1 MTRPTQ
7 TILNGYSRIK
17 STLHFPASALN
28 IVGSGGATA
37 VTDAQ
42 HQNQVDGS
50 SILPTYPR
58 PSLMLTHGEGSYVA
72 DSSGKKYLD
81 FTSGIAVVS
90 LGHSDP
96 EITKIISDQAG
107 KLMHA
112 SMLFENE
119 WADVLANKLVSTTK
133 ASGTMSDAHQV
144 FLASSG
150 TEANE
155 AALKFARNFAKKS
168 DPSGNKFE
176 VVAFANAFH
185 GRSMGSLS
193 ATYNPKYRE
202 PFAPLVPGFKHGVF
216 NSTDG
221 LDALITDRTCA
232 VIVEPLQGEGGIYP
246 AKPEFMAALRKRCDE
261 TKALLILDEVQSG
274 IGRTGSFW
282 AHAHP
287 SLRNAENKVIA
298 EPDIL
303 TSAKALGNGF
313 PVGATIVTKRV
324 AQTIGLGIHGTTY
337 GGNPVACRVASH
349 VIDRVSQKGFLQ
361 QVQAKSDHLVKGLK
375 SFQEKMPNVI
385 KEVRGHGLMLGIE
398 LQPDHSSKIS
408 DVIKTARDHG
418 LLIIVAGPCI
428 RMVPPLTIDEKDLDK
443 GLEIFGA
450 ALEEVCG

>member
-1 MTRPTQ
+1 
-7 TILNGYSRIK
+7 
-17 STLHFPASALN
+17 
-28 IVGSGGATA
+28 
-37 VTDAQ
+37 
-42 HQNQVDGS
+42 
-50 SILPTYPR
+50 
-58 PSLMLTHGEGSYVA
+58 MLKNGEGSYVT
-72 DSSGKKYLD
+72 DSAGTKYLD

-96 EITKIISDQAG
+96 EITEIISDQAG
-107 KLMHA
+107 KLMHV

-119 WADVLANKLVSTTK
+119 WADVLAKNLVSTTK
-133 ASGTMSDAHQV
+133 ASGTMSDAYQV

-168 DPSGNKFE
+168 EPSGNKYE

-185 GRSMGSLS
+185 GRSFGSLS

-202 PFAPLVPGFKHGVF
+202 PFAPLVPGFKHGTF
-216 NSTDG
+216 NSIEG
-221 LDALITDRTCA
+221 LDELITDKTCA

-246 AKPEFMAALRKRCDE
+246 ATSEFMAALRKRCDE
-261 TKALLILDEVQSG
+261 TKALLIADEVQSG

-287 SLRNAENKVIA
+287 SLRDPKTNKVVA
-298 EPDIL
+298 EPDVL
-303 TSAKALGNGF
+303 TTAKALGNGF
-313 PVGATIVTKRV
+313 PVGATIVTRRV
-324 AQTIGLGIHGTTY
+324 AETIGLGIHGTTY
-337 GGNPVACRVASH
+337 GGNPVACRVANH
-349 VIDRVSQKGFLQ
+349 VIDRVSQKHFLD

-375 SFQEKMPNVI
+375 GLQEKMPRTI

-398 LQPDHSSKIS
+398 LQSDHSSKIP

-418 LLIIVAGPCI
+418 LLIIVAGSCI
-428 RMVPPLTIDEKDLDK
+428 RMVPPLTIDQKDLDK

-450 ALEEVCG
+450 ALREVCG

>member
-1 MTRPTQ
+1 
-7 TILNGYSRIK
+7 
-17 STLHFPASALN
+17 
-28 IVGSGGATA
+28 
-37 VTDAQ
+37 
-42 HQNQVDGS
+42 
-50 SILPTYPR
+50 
-58 PSLMLTHGEGSYVA
+58 MLTKGEGSYVT
-72 DSSGKKYLD
+72 DSSGKRFLD

-119 WADVLANKLVSTTK
+119 WADVVAKKLVSTTK

-155 AALKFARNFAKKS
+155 AALKFARNFAKRT

-185 GRSMGSLS
+185 GRSFGSLS

-202 PFAPLVPGFKHGVF
+202 PFAPLVPGFKHGTF
-216 NSTDG
+216 NSVDG
-221 LDALITDRTCA
+221 LDSLITDKTCA

-246 AKPEFMAALRKRCDE
+246 ATAEFMAALRKRCDE
-261 TKALLILDEVQSG
+261 TKALLIADEVQSG
-274 IGRTGSFW
+274 IGRTGSLW

-287 SLRNAENKVIA
+287 SLRDPKTSKVVA

-303 TSAKALGNGF
+303 TTAKALGNGF
-313 PVGATIVTKRV
+313 PVGATIVTRRV
-324 AQTIGLGIHGTTY
+324 AETIGLGIHGTTY
-337 GGNPVACRVASH
+337 GGNPVACRVANH
-349 VIDRVSQKGFLQ
+349 VLDRVSQEDFLQ

-375 SFQEKMPNVI
+375 DLQVKNPGVI

-398 LQPDHSSKIS
+398 LQPEFSAKVPE
-408 DVIKTARDHG
+408 VIKAAREHG
-418 LLIIVAGPCI
+418 LLIIVAGSCI
-428 RMVPPLTIDEKDLDK
+428 RMVPPLTIEEKDLDA
-443 GLEIFGA
+443 GLEIFKR
-450 ALEEVCG
+450 ALQGVCM